1 MDNSKPKIAMITMCI
16 GAEYQK
22 KWESAARSKE
32 IYCKMHGYCDES
44 GDDTR
49 NPSKCCQIQTWP
61 KFGRVAAN
69 HA

>member
-32 IYCKMHGYCDES
+32 IYCKMHGYDFLFIKISSS
-44 GDDTR
+44 GHFLLLWQFLIL
-49 NPSKCCQIQTWP
+49 NI
-61 KFGRVAAN
+61 FL
-69 HA
+69 

>member
-32 IYCKMHGYCDES
+32 IYCKMHGYDFLFIKETM
-44 GDDTR
+44 D
-49 NPSKCCQIQTWP
+49 P
-61 KFGRVAAN
+61 GRKAL
-69 HA
+69 